1 MKKYIITL
9 ILFMGLVS
17 SCDLK
22 EDPYGIYSKE
32 NMFSNETGAQSV
44 LLSAYRS
51 LCDVD
56 YSIMLIYFGDMT
68 TDIAY
73 NNRMDDQPYPEISG
87 SVSIVSKND
96 LEYYRRN
103 FKLSKIWN
111 ATNGGT

>member
-56 YSIMLIYFGDMT
+56 
-68 TDIAY
+68 
-73 NNRMDDQPYPEISG
+73 
-87 SVSIVSKND
+87 
-96 LEYYRRN
+96 
-103 FKLSKIWN
+103 
-111 ATNGGT
+111 